1 MPTMKESLS
10 QRLNQDLAKI
20 QPNEIRAFD
29 AKVSA
34 MPDMIK
40 LTLGEPD
47 FDVPEVAKTAAIDS
61 ITANDSHYA
70 PGNGS
75 VALREAATDF
85 LADRY
90 GLTYDADT
98 EVVITIG
105 ATEAIYATLTAV
117 LNPGDKVLIL
127 TPTFPLYDAITL
139 MNGGEP
145 VYLDTSATGFVLT
158 PAQLRAAIAEHGDA
172 IKAIVLNYPSNPTGV
187 TYSATELKA
196 LATVLAETDIIVI
209 ADEIYSELVYETTHV
224 SIATYLPGQTLLLN
238 GVSKSHAMTGYRI
251 GFIAGP
257 AGLMR
262 TVGMTHQLVVT
273 SPSNP
278 AMAAATVALGT
289 EAGHAATLAMKAQYA
304 ARRDFVVEQMRTA
317 GFEVETPGG
326 AFYVFAKIPAT
337 HNQYDREFAL
347 VLAENAH
354 VAVIPGSAFGQGGAG
369 YLRLSYA
376 TSLATLT
383 EAMQRIKTYM
393 QTAMTVGE

>member
-1 MPTMKESLS
+1 
-10 QRLNQDLAKI
+10 
-20 QPNEIRAFD
+20 
-29 AKVSA
+29 
-34 MPDMIK
+34 
-40 LTLGEPD
+40 
-47 FDVPEVAKTAAIDS
+47 
-61 ITANDSHYA
+61 
-70 PGNGS
+70 
-75 VALREAATDF
+75 
-85 LADRY
+85 
-90 GLTYDADT
+90 
-98 EVVITIG
+98 
-105 ATEAIYATLTAV
+105 
-117 LNPGDKVLIL
+117 
-127 TPTFPLYDAITL
+127 
-139 MNGGEP
+139 
-145 VYLDTSATGFVLT
+145 
-158 PAQLRAAIAEHGDA
+158 
-172 IKAIVLNYPSNPTGV
+172 
-187 TYSATELKA
+187 
-196 LATVLAETDIIVI
+196 
-209 ADEIYSELVYETTHV
+209 
-224 SIATYLPGQTLLLN
+224 LLN

-347 VLAENAH
+347 ALAENAH

>member
-1 MPTMKESLS
+1 M
-10 QRLNQDLAKI
+10 
-20 QPNEIRAFD
+20 
-29 AKVSA
+29 
-34 MPDMIK
+34 
-40 LTLGEPD
+40 
-47 FDVPEVAKTAAIDS
+47 
-61 ITANDSHYA
+61 
-70 PGNGS
+70 
-75 VALREAATDF
+75 
-85 LADRY
+85 
-90 GLTYDADT
+90 
-98 EVVITIG
+98 
-105 ATEAIYATLTAV
+105 
-117 LNPGDKVLIL
+117 
-127 TPTFPLYDAITL
+127 
-139 MNGGEP
+139 
-145 VYLDTSATGFVLT
+145 YLDTSATGFVLT

-187 TYSATELKA
+187 TYSAAELKA

-278 AMAAATVALGT
+278 AMAAVTVALGT
-289 EAGHAATLAMKAQYA
+289 EAGREATLAMKAQYA
-304 ARRDFVVEQMRTA
+304 ARRDFVVEQMRAA

-337 HNQYDREFAL
+337 HNQDDRAFAL
-347 VLAENAH
+347 ALAENAH

>member
-1 MPTMKESLS
+1 
-10 QRLNQDLAKI
+10 
-20 QPNEIRAFD
+20 
-29 AKVSA
+29 
-34 MPDMIK
+34 MIK

-47 FDVPEVAKTAAIDS
+47 FDVPEVAKAAAVDS

-117 LNPGDKVLIL
+117 LNPGDKVLIP

-187 TYSATELKA
+187 TYSAAELKA
-196 LATVLAETDIIVI
+196 LVTVLAETDIIVI

-289 EAGHAATLAMKAQYA
+289 EAGREATLAMKAQYA
-304 ARRDFVVEQMRTA
+304 ARRDFAVEQMRAA

-337 HNQYDREFAL
+337 HNQDDREFAL
-347 VLAENAH
+347 ALAENAH